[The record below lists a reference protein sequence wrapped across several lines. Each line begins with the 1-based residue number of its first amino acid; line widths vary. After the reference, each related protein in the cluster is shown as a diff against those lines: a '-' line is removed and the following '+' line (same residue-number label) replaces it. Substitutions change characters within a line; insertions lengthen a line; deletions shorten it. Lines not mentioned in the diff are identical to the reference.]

1 MNSKYKRLICDMGI
15 FALGALGSK
24 LITFLLLPLYTYVLS
39 DAEYGIADLV
49 FTIGQLLLPVV
60 SLAIFNGLLRF
71 GLMKDNKPEDALRC
85 ATEVFFY
92 GSIVTIVITPFL
104 HFVPSIGEWNVYLCG
119 YVISSFAV
127 SNGMVYLK
135 VKDKNKMYSALSI
148 LQTLTL
154 VIFNVLFLVFLNLG
168 IKGYLLSYILSNI
181 VTALGTVIFG
191 KMYHDLK
198 VSKRNMVLMK
208 AMVAFSIPYILNDLS
223 WWVIHSVNKVLIEI
237 VLGSAIL
244 GIFTAASKIPS
255 LINAVASIFTQA
267 WGISSIREYDSSNDT
282 SFYAKV
288 FDYFIVFV
296 FGACIA
302 ANTIMKPF
310 MQLYVSDEFFSA
322 WHYVPLLLLGAVFS
336 AIASFMGSL
345 LGAVK
350 KTRNL
355 MITTLIASVVNVVV
369 SLVLIQFVGLWGA
382 VIGTL
387 ISYIVVAVCRMF
399 EVRKYIVFSYS
410 AKKLISL
417 SIITLCHAILVGMD
431 FYIFWISIVVI
442 VFYFGIIY
450 RNIRQI
456 IETIRKGNQV

>member
-1 MNSKYKRLICDMGI
+1 MGI
-15 FALGALGSK
+15 FALGSLGSK
-24 LITFLLLPLYTYVLS
+24 LITFLLLPLYTHVLS

-71 GLMKDNKPEDALRC
+71 GLMKDNTPEDALRC
-85 ATEVFFY
+85 ATEVFFF
-92 GSIVTIVITPFL
+92 GSIVAIIITPLL
-104 HFVPSIGEWNVYLCG
+104 HFIPSIGEWSIYLCG

-135 VKDKNKMYSALSI
+135 VKDKNKIYSALSI

-154 VIFNVLFLVFLNLG
+154 VIFNIVFLILLKLG
-168 IKGYLLSYILSNI
+168 IQGYLLSYILSNLI
-181 VTALGTVIFG
+181 TAIATFIFG

-198 VSKRNMVLMK
+198 LSKRNMALLK
-208 AMVAFSIPYILNDLS
+208 AMVAFSIPYILNDIS
-223 WWVIHSVNKVLIEI
+223 WWAIHSVNKILIEI
-237 VLGSAIL
+237 MLGSAIL

-255 LINAVASIFTQA
+255 LINTVASIFTQA
-267 WGISSIREYDSSNDT
+267 WGISSIKEHDSTNDT

-288 FDYFIVFV
+288 FDYFLVFV

-310 MQLYVSDEFFSA
+310 MKLYVSDEFFSA

-345 LGAVK
+345 LGAAK
-350 KTRNL
+350 KTKNL
-355 MITTLIASVVNVVV
+355 MISTLIASVVNVIV
-369 SLVLIQFVGLWGA
+369 SYVLIKFVGLWGA

-387 ISYIVVAVCRMF
+387 LSYIVVAVCRMF
-399 EVRKYIVFSYS
+399 EVRKYIVFNYGT
-410 AKKLISL
+410 KKLIAL
-417 SIITLCHAILVGMD
+417 SIVTLCHAVLLGMD
-431 FYIFWISIVVI
+431 YHIIWVSIAAIVLYI
-442 VFYFGIIY
+442 GIIFP
-450 RNIRQI
+450 NIKHAVSA
-456 IETIRKGNQV
+456 IREKLSKKQ

>member
-24 LITFLLLPLYTYVLS
+24 LITFLLLPLYTHVLS

-85 ATEVFFY
+85 ATEVFFF
-92 GSIVTIVITPFL
+92 GSVATIVITPFL
-104 HFVPSIGEWNVYLCG
+104 HFIPTIGEWSVYLCG

-135 VKDKNKMYSALSI
+135 VKDKNKIYSALSI

-154 VIFNVLFLVFLNLG
+154 VVFNVVFLVFLKLG
-168 IKGYLLSYILSNI
+168 IQGYLLSYILSNI
-181 VTALGTVIFG
+181 VTAIGTVIFG
-191 KMYHDLK
+191 KMFHDLK
-198 VSKRNMVLMK
+198 LSKRNKLLMK

-223 WWVIHSVNKVLIEI
+223 WWVIHSVNKILIEI
-237 VLGSAIL
+237 MLGSAVL

-267 WGISSIREYDSSNDT
+267 WGISSIKEYDSSNDT
-282 SFYAKV
+282 SFYARV

-336 AIASFMGSL
+336 AISAFMGSL

-350 KTRNL
+350 KSKNL
-355 MITTLIASVVNVVV
+355 MTTTLIASVVNVVV
-369 SLVLIQFVGLWGA
+369 SFVLIQYFGLWGA

-387 ISYIVVAVCRMF
+387 ISYIVVAVCRMV
-399 EVRKYIVFSYS
+399 EVRKYIVFSYG
-410 AKKLISL
+410 AKKLIVL
-417 SIITLCHAILVGMD
+417 SIISLCHAILIGMD
-431 FYIFWISIVVI
+431 YHILLVSIVVI
-442 VFYFGIIY
+442 AVYITVI
-450 RNIRQI
+450 RNNIVQVI
-456 IETIRKGNQV
+456 KIIRKS